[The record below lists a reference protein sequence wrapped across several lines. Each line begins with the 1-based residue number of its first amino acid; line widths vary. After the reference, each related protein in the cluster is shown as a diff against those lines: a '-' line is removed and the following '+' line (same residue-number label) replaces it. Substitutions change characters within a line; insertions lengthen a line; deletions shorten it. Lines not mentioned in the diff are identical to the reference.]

1 MPLIEYDE
9 PERFIAG
16 TVGEPGQRTFFL
28 QAVQGPRVTTV
39 SLEKE
44 QVAVLAERL
53 NTLLDE
59 VGQSDES
66 VLPPDNG
73 PLSTPIED
81 EFRVSTLSLAWV
93 ADVQR
98 VVIECHDRDVQL
110 EDSGDEVVELTEPD
124 ATVLRIVLSPIA
136 AREFARRGLATVASG
151 RPPCPFCGA
160 PLEASGH
167 ICPRAN
173 GYRR

>member
-1 MPLIEYDE
+1 MPVIEYDQ

-28 QAVQGPRVTTV
+28 QVVQGRRVTSV

-53 NTLLDE
+53 NSLLDE
-59 VGQSDES
+59 VGEDSEQI
-66 VLPPDNG
+66 LPPDND
-73 PLSTPIED
+73 PLTTPIED

-93 ADVQR
+93 ADLQS

-110 EDSGDEVVELTEPD
+110 AESDDEIVELTEPD

-151 RPPCPFCGA
+151 RPPCPFCGG
-160 PLEASGH
+160 PLETTGH
-167 ICPRAN
+167 VCPRAN
-173 GYRR
+173 GYKR

>member
-1 MPLIEYDE
+1 MPVIEYDE

-28 QAVQGPRVTTV
+28 QAVQGRRMTTV

-53 NTLLDE
+53 NSLLDE
-59 VGQSDES
+59 VGEDGEQI
-66 VLPPDNG
+66 LPPDNE
-73 PLSTPIED
+73 PLRTPIED

-93 ADVQR
+93 ADLQR

-110 EDSGDEVVELTEPD
+110 TESDDEVVEVTEPD
-124 ATVLRIVLSPIA
+124 ATVLRIVLSPTA

-151 RPPCPFCGA
+151 RPPCPFCGG
-160 PLEASGH
+160 PLETTGH

-173 GYRR
+173 GYKR